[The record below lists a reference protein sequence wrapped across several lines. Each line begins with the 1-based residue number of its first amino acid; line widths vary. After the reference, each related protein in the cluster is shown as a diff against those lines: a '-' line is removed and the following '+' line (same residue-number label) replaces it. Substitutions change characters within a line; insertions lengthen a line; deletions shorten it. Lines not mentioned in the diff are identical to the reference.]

1 MAGWNCRLV
10 EYNGEAK
17 ELSWSS
23 IEAYARTLKDAVEA
37 VQRWGYTLAAP
48 PGYELVKKG

>member
-1 MAGWNCRLV
+1 MWRYYSIAVHEGASAEELV
-10 EYNGEAK
+10 IGM
-17 ELSWSS
+17 
-23 IEAYARTLKDAVEA
+23 YARTLKDAVEA